1 MNIQDYIL
9 IIDDALEI
17 ETCNRLINLFDSDQ
31 VSPYKER
38 YERDNRPNFTQFNF
52 TKNRSLDPEL
62 HRLCEISTIKA
73 IDTYRLNV
81 PDSEWLPDKYGYEQ
95 YRIKHYDH
103 TKQDMFATHV
113 DCADLAS
120 SKRFLIFYWY
130 LNDVDE
136 GGETLFDNLNYEVKP
151 KAGRLVMFPPYW
163 MYPHTGRRPISN
175 SKYLLS
181 SQLNYVE

>member
-9 IIDDALEI
+9 IVDDALEI
-17 ETCNRLINLFDSDQ
+17 ETCNRLIELYDSQ
-31 VSPYKER
+31 ITFEYKER
-38 YERDNRPNFTQFNF
+38 YDREKKPNFTQFNF
-52 TKNRSLDPEL
+52 TKYKNLDPEL

-73 IDTYRLNV
+73 IDTYKENV
-81 PDSEWLPDKYGYEQ
+81 PDAYFFPENYGYEQ

-103 TKQDMFATHV
+103 SKQDMFDTHV
-113 DCADLAS
+113 DCLDIAS

-130 LNDVDE
+130 LNDVEE

-163 MYPHTGRRPISN
+163 MYPHTGKTPISN

-181 SQLNYVE
+181 SQLNFVE

>member
-9 IIDDALEI
+9 IVDDALEI

-81 PDSEWLPDKYGYEQ
+81 PDSEWLPDK
-95 YRIKHYDH
+95 
-103 TKQDMFATHV
+103 
-113 DCADLAS
+113 LS
-120 SKRFLIFYWY
+120 LI
-130 LNDVDE
+130 
-136 GGETLFDNLNYEVKP
+136 
-151 KAGRLVMFPPYW
+151 
-163 MYPHTGRRPISN
+163 HI
-175 SKYLLS
+175 
-181 SQLNYVE
+181 